1 MRFLGGVLLLVFAFA
16 HLAVWLPPHDPER
29 HAFDAKS
36 SRLLLGAGVD
46 ERGSRLAA
54 VGGALAVA
62 AAFVLAG
69 FGIIRGSSWAPEATS
84 GAAVL
89 SMLLIGLYFNPW
101 LLLFVVVDLAIIAV
115 VL

>member
-1 MRFLGGVLLLVFAFA
+1 MRFLGGLLLLVVAFA
-16 HLAVWLPPHDPER
+16 HLAVWLPPYDPER

-36 SRLLLGAGVD
+36 STVLLRAGVD
-46 ERGSRLAA
+46 ERGSRWAA

-69 FGIIRGSSWAPEATS
+69 FGVIRGSSWAPEATS

-89 SMLLIGLYFNPW
+89 SVLLVGLYFNPW
-101 LLLFVVVDLAIIAV
+101 LLLFVVVDLAIVAV